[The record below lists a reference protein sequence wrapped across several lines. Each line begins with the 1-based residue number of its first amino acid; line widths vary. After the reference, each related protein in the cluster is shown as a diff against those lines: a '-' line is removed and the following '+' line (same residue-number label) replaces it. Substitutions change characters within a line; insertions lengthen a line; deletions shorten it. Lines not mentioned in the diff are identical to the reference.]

1 MDIDRRY
8 SIRNAT
14 TNDVA
19 GLLECLRR
27 AFEPFRE
34 LYTRNAYEDTVLT
47 PETLTQRLASM
58 QVYVAV
64 TDTNAVV
71 GTVACK
77 VIDQKQGHLRGMAVL
92 PEWQSAG
99 VAEALLRTAEAALIT
114 SGCSIITLNT
124 TDPLERAV
132 RFYKRNGFRPTG
144 EAADFFGMPLYQYAK
159 TI

>member
-8 SIRNAT
+8 YVRTAT

-47 PETLTQRLASM
+47 PETLSQRLASM

-64 TDTNAVV
+64 TDTNAVI
-71 GTVACK
+71 GTVASK
-77 VIDQKQGHLRGMAVL
+77 MIDQKQGHLRGMAVL
-92 PEWQSAG
+92 PEWQSHG
-99 VAEALLRTAEAALIT
+99 VSEALLKTAETALAA
-114 SGCSIITLNT
+114 SGCSLITLNT
-124 TDPLERAV
+124 TAPLERAV
-132 RFYKRNGFRPTG
+132 CFYKRNGFRPTG
-144 EAADFFGMPLYQYAK
+144 EVTDFFGMPLYQYAK